1 MKIHTGQKD
10 FQCKICGKYFRL
22 KHHLKSH
29 IMLHMQNKMWEREN
43 SLTIN
48 NYFLWDGCV
57 CILISNNISVRRLW
71 IRVNSNR
78 CLDSNDSKNITLW
91 TNWGYSCI
99 NRCSIPQAVCWWKLV
114 SQTTFTVFI
123 YLNEATHKLN
133 EMLMC
138 MTFLWGS
145 THWIHSYATFLYPYR
160 ESLCLKHLPQFS
172 TNLYLFINDLSYS
185 LRQRVYGW
193 YTTYNQKE
201 REL

>member
-1 MKIHTGQKD
+1 MIFRERWFRCIFKATLWFIFSDSSIAVVRALSCTICGKVFPSPSHVARHMKIHTGQKD

-57 CILISNNISVRRLW
+57 CILTSDNISVRRLW

-114 SQTTFTVFI
+114 SQTT
-123 YLNEATHKLN
+123 
-133 EMLMC
+133 
-138 MTFLWGS
+138 
-145 THWIHSYATFLYPYR
+145 HSFHI
-160 ESLCLKHLPQFS
+160 SQW
-172 TNLYLFINDLSYS
+172 SY
-185 LRQRVYGW
+185 
-193 YTTYNQKE
+193 T
-201 REL
+201 

>member
-29 IMLHMQNKMWEREN
+29 IMLHMQNKMWERKN

-57 CILISNNISVRRLW
+57 CILTSDNISVRRLW
-71 IRVNSNR
+71 IRLIFNR
-78 CLDSNDSKNITLW
+78 CLDSKKSHFELIGDILEFSDAQFGRQSVDESLW
-91 TNWGYSCI
+91 QKW
-99 NRCSIPQAVCWWKLV
+99 L
-114 SQTTFTVFI
+114 TVLI
-123 YLNEATHKLN
+123 YLNEAIHKLN

-172 TNLYLFINDLSYS
+172 TYLYLFINGLSYS